1 MTNDAS
7 IRIENLTKRYGDFVA
22 VDDISLTVPAGQV
35 FGFLGPNGAGKST
48 TMRIL
53 STLLAK
59 TSGTAFVAGYDV
71 ETQPDEVRRS
81 IGFAMQDISLD
92 SMASGWE
99 NLQLLGVLYGLTPK
113 AAKARADELLQAVG
127 LSKVA
132 DKWVNSYSGGMRRRL
147 DLAGVLMH
155 QPRVLFLDEPTQ
167 GLDPQARRV
176 IYEYLEGLNK
186 DHGTTLFLT
195 THYMEEAEAL
205 CQRIAFINKGKLLME
220 GTPEELKAK
229 VDKPNATLDDLF
241 IQVVGRSPAE
251 EDESAL
257 VQGTDPFVQGRR

>member
-1 MTNDAS
+1 MQHDAA
-7 IRIENLTKRYGDFVA
+7 IRIEGLTKKYGDFLA
-22 VDDISLTVPAGQV
+22 VDDLSLFVPAGQV

-59 TSGTAFVAGYDV
+59 TSGAAFVAGHDV
-71 ETQPDEVRRS
+71 ETEPDAVRRA

-92 SMASGWE
+92 SLASGWE

-113 AAKARADELLQAVG
+113 AARARADELLHAVG
-127 LSKVA
+127 LTKVA

-155 QPRVLFLDEPTQ
+155 RPQILFLDEPTQ

-176 IYEYLEGLNK
+176 IYEYLEKLNK
-186 DHGTTLFLT
+186 EHGTTLFLT

-205 CQRIAFINKGKLLME
+205 CERIAFINRGKLLLI
-220 GTPEELKAK
+220 GTPAELKAT
-229 VDKPNATLDDLF
+229 VAKPDATLDDLF
-241 IQVVGRSPAE
+241 IQVVGQSPQ
-251 EDESAL
+251 EDETAL